1 MFYLTVLLTIIVC
14 LLSIVCV
21 FKQFLRPSNFPPG
34 PKWLPIVG
42 NSPIV
47 KHLSILHGGF
57 HNALMYLSQK
67 YKTQILGLK
76 LGKDLFVVVF
86 SKDLIRQVFT
96 QEEFQARPDSYF
108 IRLRTMGIRRGITM
122 TDGDLWQEQRNFAVR
137 HLRSLG
143 FGKSHMES
151 LIVEEL
157 RELLMT
163 LGEGG
168 DCVALHSQLA
178 PCVLNVLWA
187 LTAGSRFNADDP
199 QLVGLLQLMADRSKA
214 FDMAGGVLSQLPCLA
229 LLAPEWSG
237 YNLICSLNNQMKGLL
252 EKTIQEHR
260 KSLDINKNR
269 DFIDAFLKE
278 IDVSNGSPTTFTEE
292 QLVMVCLDFF
302 IAGSQT
308 TSNTL
313 SFALLNMILH
323 QDIQERVYQ
332 EIREVLGTRKLPT
345 LEDKQRLPY
354 VEAVLMESQRFLHVV
369 PVAGPRRVLSQTTL
383 DQYTIPKD
391 ATVLLCLYSMHHD
404 EKMWDQP
411 MKFLPDRFL
420 GENNKVLTDD
430 LCQFGIGKRRCLGEA
445 LARNFCFLFFTGILR
460 NFHLGVPTGMEPPSL
475 NPIPGIVLSPR
486 PYSIHITPR

>member
-14 LLSIVCV
+14 LLSLVCV

-42 NSPIV
+42 NSPTV

-96 QEEFQARPDSYF
+96 QDEFQARPDSYF
-108 IRLRTMGIRRGITM
+108 IRLRTMGRRRGITM

-323 QDIQERVYQ
+323 QDVQERVYQ

-383 DQYTIPKD
+383 DQYTIPKVRED
-391 ATVLLCLYSMHHD
+391 A
-404 EKMWDQP
+404 
-411 MKFLPDRFL
+411 
-420 GENNKVLTDD
+420 
-430 LCQFGIGKRRCLGEA
+430 
-445 LARNFCFLFFTGILR
+445 
-460 NFHLGVPTGMEPPSL
+460 
-475 NPIPGIVLSPR
+475 
-486 PYSIHITPR
+486 